1 VTSRILAR
9 PADLSVVV
17 VDDEPSVRLAFTRM
31 LQRLGVVRIESAA
44 NAADALQAITTPG
57 RRVDLVICDLSMP
70 TADGLLCL
78 RWLADLERPPA
89 VILVSGH
96 ERLLLES
103 ARRLGE
109 SLQLRILGAEQK
121 PVTAETLQRLL
132 EGLETTDADAVAAPA
147 ASVVLSADDVR
158 RSVDAGWIEL
168 WFQPQFRL
176 SLNRVTGVEALMRLR
191 HPTLGLLAPESF
203 IPAAESAGLIGA
215 LTDLALVAAVE
226 WSARWRTSGHQ
237 LTVALN
243 LSKAGLMDL
252 TLPDRALYLCRTH
265 DVAPAD
271 ITFELTESSLAA
283 QATVLLDIAAR
294 LRLKGFRLSLDDF
307 GTGYAS
313 LAELQSLPFHE
324 LKLDRQFVQGAL
336 PHARAL
342 GIQRSSIAQA
352 AELGL
357 STVAEGVETESMLA
371 LVSGLGCQI
380 IQGYF
385 IARPMPAD
393 RIGPWLIERSWAV
406 AAAPP
411 DAGRP
416 GQAPVAAT
424 TPPAASSEI
433 VSRFAHDLASPL
445 FVLLSLSELMRDD
458 EPSPK
463 RKKDWDE
470 IHKAATEISE
480 KVKALRRQILAAA
493 SDAPRR
499 TS

>member
-1 VTSRILAR
+1 M
-9 PADLSVVV
+9 
-17 VDDEPSVRLAFTRM
+17 RLTITRM

-158 RSVDAGWIEL
+158 RSLDAGWIEL

-191 HPTLGLLAPESF
+191 HPTLGLLDPESF
-203 IPAAESAGLIGA
+203 IPVAESAGLIGA
-215 LTDLALVAAVE
+215 LTDLALTAAVE
-226 WSARWRTSGHQ
+226 WSAQWRTAGHQ

-271 ITFELTESSLAA
+271 LTFELTESSLAA
-283 QATVLLDIAAR
+283 QATVLFDIAAR

-336 PHARAL
+336 HDARAL
-342 GIQRSSIAQA
+342 GILRSSIALA

-393 RIGPWLIERSWAV
+393 RIGPWLTERSWAV

-411 DAGRP
+411 EAGRP
-416 GQAPVAAT
+416 APVPVSAT
-424 TPPAASSEI
+424 TPAAAGSEI

-458 EPSPK
+458 EPSPQ

-480 KVKALRRQILAAA
+480 KVKALRRQILAVA